1 MRKNIT
7 WTYTEA
13 FCMLERSNGAK
24 GGAGVAG
31 GGGGGGSNKINLHQT
46 SFPTVVNALKMS

>member
-7 WTYTEA
+7 WTYIEA
-13 FCMLERSNGAK
+13 FCMLERSDGAK

-31 GGGGGGSNKINLHQT
+31 GRGGKSNKINLHQT
-46 SFPTVVNALKMS
+46 PFPTVVNALKMS

>member
-31 GGGGGGSNKINLHQT
+31 GGASNKINLHQT